1 MALMQLVDVAAAM
14 SIQALRG
21 TDQVFLAEIHALR
34 PHAGQMVQ
42 RGEPAR
48 ALGRLGHRQLAPR

>member
-1 MALMQLVDVAAAM
+1 MRLADVAAAM

-34 PHAGQMVQ
+34 PHAGQIVS
-42 RGEPAR
+42 A
-48 ALGRLGHRQLAPR
+48 ANLLALLGRLRDRQFAPR